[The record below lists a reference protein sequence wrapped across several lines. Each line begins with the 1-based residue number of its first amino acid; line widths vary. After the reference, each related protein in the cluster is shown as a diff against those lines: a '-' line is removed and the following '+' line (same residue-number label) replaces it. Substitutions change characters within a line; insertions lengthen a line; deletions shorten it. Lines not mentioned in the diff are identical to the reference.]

1 MKEKI
6 QTLIDRDMTE
16 RDECLMLLATII
28 VVGTAFLLSVVS
40 FYLLVLRSI

>member
-6 QTLIDRDMTE
+6 ETILDKEMTE
-16 RDECLMLLATII
+16 RDECLMLIATII